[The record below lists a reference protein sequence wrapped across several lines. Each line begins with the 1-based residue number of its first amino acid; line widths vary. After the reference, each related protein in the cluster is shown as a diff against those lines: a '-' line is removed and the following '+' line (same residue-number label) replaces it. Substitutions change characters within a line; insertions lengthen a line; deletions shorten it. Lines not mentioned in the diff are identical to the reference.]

1 MPSSKH
7 FLSSVFLLTLSVF
20 LFNSCFPTKSDE
32 SAEEQQPTDPL
43 VEDVDP
49 NDLPEDIDPNLVVN
63 EGSIDSLFDL
73 LTKRV
78 ESLEDAET
86 PDDVFNTDFIS
97 IRNGFATAVS
107 RQPENA
113 KANVGFI
120 VSSIC
125 AVNTSANI
133 KKAIDSIQAYIE
145 AVDNYYDSYND
156 EWILNKK
163 RSNANAKRKLP
174 GNNQQIPLKKAEIKK
189 PLISN
194 VFNRKGIEGV
204 GVVLLAE
211 SPKIIAAQSEKPS
224 FPSFLTVSF
233 IQKTVEEDIIP
244 RLNDVIS
251 ACNRLTQNEMS
262 LVMTAFGET
271 FELDKG
277 DILLFEAGIR
287 LVRAG
292 LGLFTTYN
300 MDIQTTDGSSIINL
314 LDDVDDEDADKYIYR
329 LQNDTLICLWV
340 FNEEKYTSK
349 ITDVVQHNLK
359 RPDFLKIRRA
369 NHEWVYNDLK
379 MVPQLIKA
387 SIQSMKAETD
397 QQDDDLIPA
406 GEIFNLDAD
415 MADIS
420 MEMVEEGLSPSLA
433 AKFSSP
439 EALMDFVIELLTKEY
454 TFSETIDGYDITM
467 TVDLSKWFTNPVSD
481 LKTLFPKYR
490 LSQAHDRLISYSDKR
505 YGNGGVNYFW
515 ADPEDIIDIPESMIA
530 SKYLTS
536 GQYYVTLKENFS
548 VILWIDSAITCVPF
562 YLIDDSGKDLPI
574 WNINYDMDYIQIL
587 RECFPYFN
595 DYTFNGFFPRM
606 TTRNSWIDFL
616 SQFYE

>member
-156 EWILNKK
+156 EWILYKK

>member
-1 MPSSKH
+1 
-7 FLSSVFLLTLSVF
+7 
-20 LFNSCFPTKSDE
+20 
-32 SAEEQQPTDPL
+32 
-43 VEDVDP
+43 
-49 NDLPEDIDPNLVVN
+49 
-63 EGSIDSLFDL
+63 
-73 LTKRV
+73 
-78 ESLEDAET
+78 
-86 PDDVFNTDFIS
+86 
-97 IRNGFATAVS
+97 
-107 RQPENA
+107 
-113 KANVGFI
+113 
-120 VSSIC
+120 
-125 AVNTSANI
+125 
-133 KKAIDSIQAYIE
+133 
-145 AVDNYYDSYND
+145 
-156 EWILNKK
+156 
-163 RSNANAKRKLP
+163 LP

-490 LSQAHDRLISYSDKR
+490 LSQAHDRLISYSDKS

>member
-1 MPSSKH
+1 M
-7 FLSSVFLLTLSVF
+7 LSNET
-20 LFNSCFPTKSDE
+20 DE

-43 VEDVDP
+43 VEDDP

-145 AVDNYYDSYND
+145 AVDNYYDSYNN
-156 EWILNKK
+156 EWILYKK

-189 PLISN
+189 PLFYN

-340 FNEEKYTSK
+340 
-349 ITDVVQHNLK
+349 
-359 RPDFLKIRRA
+359 
-369 NHEWVYNDLK
+369 
-379 MVPQLIKA
+379 
-387 SIQSMKAETD
+387 
-397 QQDDDLIPA
+397 
-406 GEIFNLDAD
+406 
-415 MADIS
+415 
-420 MEMVEEGLSPSLA
+420 
-433 AKFSSP
+433 
-439 EALMDFVIELLTKEY
+439 
-454 TFSETIDGYDITM
+454 
-467 TVDLSKWFTNPVSD
+467 
-481 LKTLFPKYR
+481 
-490 LSQAHDRLISYSDKR
+490 
-505 YGNGGVNYFW
+505 
-515 ADPEDIIDIPESMIA
+515 
-530 SKYLTS
+530 
-536 GQYYVTLKENFS
+536 
-548 VILWIDSAITCVPF
+548 
-562 YLIDDSGKDLPI
+562 
-574 WNINYDMDYIQIL
+574 
-587 RECFPYFN
+587 
-595 DYTFNGFFPRM
+595 
-606 TTRNSWIDFL
+606 
-616 SQFYE
+616 

>member
-145 AVDNYYDSYND
+145 AVDNYYDSYNN
-156 EWILNKK
+156 EWILYKK

-211 SPKIIAAQSEKPS
+211 SPKIIAAQVK
-224 FPSFLTVSF
+224 
-233 IQKTVEEDIIP
+233 
-244 RLNDVIS
+244 
-251 ACNRLTQNEMS
+251 NRH
-262 LVMTAFGET
+262 F
-271 FELDKG
+271 
-277 DILLFEAGIR
+277 LLF
-287 LVRAG
+287 
-292 LGLFTTYN
+292 
-300 MDIQTTDGSSIINL
+300 
-314 LDDVDDEDADKYIYR
+314 
-329 LQNDTLICLWV
+329 
-340 FNEEKYTSK
+340 
-349 ITDVVQHNLK
+349 
-359 RPDFLKIRRA
+359 
-369 NHEWVYNDLK
+369 
-379 MVPQLIKA
+379 
-387 SIQSMKAETD
+387 
-397 QQDDDLIPA
+397 
-406 GEIFNLDAD
+406 
-415 MADIS
+415 
-420 MEMVEEGLSPSLA
+420 SL
-433 AKFSSP
+433 
-439 EALMDFVIELLTKEY
+439 
-454 TFSETIDGYDITM
+454 
-467 TVDLSKWFTNPVSD
+467 
-481 LKTLFPKYR
+481 
-490 LSQAHDRLISYSDKR
+490 
-505 YGNGGVNYFW
+505 
-515 ADPEDIIDIPESMIA
+515 
-530 SKYLTS
+530 
-536 GQYYVTLKENFS
+536 
-548 VILWIDSAITCVPF
+548 
-562 YLIDDSGKDLPI
+562 
-574 WNINYDMDYIQIL
+574 
-587 RECFPYFN
+587 
-595 DYTFNGFFPRM
+595 
-606 TTRNSWIDFL
+606 
-616 SQFYE
+616 

>member
-145 AVDNYYDSYND
+145 AVDNYYDSYNN
-156 EWILNKK
+156 EWILYKK

-490 LSQAHDRLISYSDKR
+490 LSQAHDRLISYSDKS

>member
-145 AVDNYYDSYND
+145 AVDNYYDSYNN
-156 EWILNKK
+156 EWILYKK

>member
-145 AVDNYYDSYND
+145 AVDNYYDSYNN
-156 EWILNKK
+156 EWILYKK

-595 DYTFNGFFPRM
+595 DYTFNGFF
-606 TTRNSWIDFL
+606 
-616 SQFYE
+616 QE

>member
-490 LSQAHDRLISYSDKR
+490 LSQAHDRLISYSDKS

>member
-1 MPSSKH
+1 
-7 FLSSVFLLTLSVF
+7 
-20 LFNSCFPTKSDE
+20 
-32 SAEEQQPTDPL
+32 
-43 VEDVDP
+43 
-49 NDLPEDIDPNLVVN
+49 
-63 EGSIDSLFDL
+63 
-73 LTKRV
+73 
-78 ESLEDAET
+78 
-86 PDDVFNTDFIS
+86 
-97 IRNGFATAVS
+97 
-107 RQPENA
+107 
-113 KANVGFI
+113 
-120 VSSIC
+120 
-125 AVNTSANI
+125 
-133 KKAIDSIQAYIE
+133 
-145 AVDNYYDSYND
+145 
-156 EWILNKK
+156 
-163 RSNANAKRKLP
+163 
-174 GNNQQIPLKKAEIKK
+174 
-189 PLISN
+189 
-194 VFNRKGIEGV
+194 
-204 GVVLLAE
+204 
-211 SPKIIAAQSEKPS
+211 
-224 FPSFLTVSF
+224 
-233 IQKTVEEDIIP
+233 
-244 RLNDVIS
+244 
-251 ACNRLTQNEMS
+251 
-262 LVMTAFGET
+262 
-271 FELDKG
+271 
-277 DILLFEAGIR
+277 
-287 LVRAG
+287 
-292 LGLFTTYN
+292 

-490 LSQAHDRLISYSDKR
+490 LSQAHDRLISYSDKS

>member
-1 MPSSKH
+1 M
-7 FLSSVFLLTLSVF
+7 
-20 LFNSCFPTKSDE
+20 
-32 SAEEQQPTDPL
+32 
-43 VEDVDP
+43 
-49 NDLPEDIDPNLVVN
+49 
-63 EGSIDSLFDL
+63 
-73 LTKRV
+73 
-78 ESLEDAET
+78 
-86 PDDVFNTDFIS
+86 
-97 IRNGFATAVS
+97 
-107 RQPENA
+107 
-113 KANVGFI
+113 
-120 VSSIC
+120 
-125 AVNTSANI
+125 
-133 KKAIDSIQAYIE
+133 
-145 AVDNYYDSYND
+145 
-156 EWILNKK
+156 
-163 RSNANAKRKLP
+163 
-174 GNNQQIPLKKAEIKK
+174 
-189 PLISN
+189 ISN

-397 QQDDDLIPA
+397 QQDDDPIPA

-415 MADIS
+415 MPDIS
-420 MEMVEEGLSPSLA
+420 MEKVEEGLS
-433 AKFSSP
+433 
-439 EALMDFVIELLTKEY
+439 
-454 TFSETIDGYDITM
+454 
-467 TVDLSKWFTNPVSD
+467 
-481 LKTLFPKYR
+481 
-490 LSQAHDRLISYSDKR
+490 AH
-505 YGNGGVNYFW
+505 
-515 ADPEDIIDIPESMIA
+515 
-530 SKYLTS
+530 
-536 GQYYVTLKENFS
+536 
-548 VILWIDSAITCVPF
+548 
-562 YLIDDSGKDLPI
+562 
-574 WNINYDMDYIQIL
+574 
-587 RECFPYFN
+587 
-595 DYTFNGFFPRM
+595 
-606 TTRNSWIDFL
+606 
-616 SQFYE
+616 

>member
-145 AVDNYYDSYND
+145 AVDNYYDSNND
-156 EWILNKK
+156 EWILYKK

-490 LSQAHDRLISYSDKR
+490 LSQAHDRLISYSDKS

>member
-145 AVDNYYDSYND
+145 AVDNYYDSYNN
-156 EWILNKK
+156 EWILYKK

-387 SIQSMKAETD
+387 SIHSMKAETD

-490 LSQAHDRLISYSDKR
+490 LSQAHDRLISYSDKS

>member
-156 EWILNKK
+156 EWILYKK

-490 LSQAHDRLISYSDKR
+490 LSQAHDRLISYSDKS

>member
-233 IQKTVEEDIIP
+233 IQKTVEEDIFP

-490 LSQAHDRLISYSDKR
+490 LSQAHDRLISYSDKS